1 MRARTTAVALL
12 AGAGLAASAVAAIG
26 SSAPKNLVLQKSDM
40 PSSTKRIT
48 AKAASGSIK
57 VPRTISG
64 KAFSTAFTFKNG
76 SRKEIVGSFAGV
88 VNGGAADAHAGYA
101 KLKRD
106 ALSGLGS
113 AASKVTLPRL
123 GNEQTSVGYFT
134 ASVGVAAVLVRK
146 NRTVW
151 YVGVTTT
158 PGQTNRQGTAE
169 LLKYA
174 RKQQRRVGSG

>member
-12 AGAGLAASAVAAIG
+12 AGAGLLASAVTATGAG
-26 SSAPKNLVLQKSDM
+26 APKNLVLQKSDM
-40 PSSTKRIT
+40 PAGAKRIS

-64 KAFSTAFTFKNG
+64 KAYSTAFKFKNG
-76 SRKEIVGSFAGV
+76 SRQEAVGSFAGV

-101 KLKRD
+101 KLKRE
-106 ALSGLGS
+106 ALSG
-113 AASKVTLPRL
+113 ASSTVKLTLPRL
-123 GNEQTSVGYFT
+123 GNEQAAYGYFVS
-134 ASVGVAAVLVRK
+134 SVAVAAVLVRK

-158 PGQTNRQGTAE
+158 PGLTKRQGTAE

-174 RKQQRRVGSG
+174 RKQQRRVGGG